1 MPKTVENFRA
11 LATGK
16 NSDGEDLGYGYEGSS
31 FHRIIKNFM
40 QVHSFVTLLWKKG
53 SLMGS
58 GDLGSRAVTLPRAT
72 VPAASPS
79 MVAR

>member
-1 MPKTVENFRA
+1 MGLYGKYVLHTPVFPLRRLSFNHNFFSSGRTVPKTAENFRA

-40 QVHSFVTLLWKKG
+40 
-53 SLMGS
+53 
-58 GDLGSRAVTLPRAT
+58 
-72 VPAASPS
+72 
-79 MVAR
+79 

>member
-1 MPKTVENFRA
+1 MGLYGKYVLRSPFHFLIALRRLSFNHYIFFSGRTVPKTVENFRA

-40 QVHSFVTLLWKKG
+40 
-53 SLMGS
+53 
-58 GDLGSRAVTLPRAT
+58 
-72 VPAASPS
+72 
-79 MVAR
+79 